1 MEHGP
6 RIPQQLHNVHT
17 ELALLIILTSQ
28 IGEVRML
35 KVTANS
41 PKKISMLHQ
50 ECSLLF
56 ITPVHT
62 PSAIVYGG
70 ASQDDSDSLCGS
82 VEVGNS
88 QGLSI
93 CGPTHKE
100 HNYVLRPGVDVCVHT
115 CA

>member
-17 ELALLIILTSQ
+17 ELALLIIQ
-28 IGEVRML
+28 IGEVRIL
-35 KVTANS
+35 KVTANL

-56 ITPVHT
+56 ITPVHI

-70 ASQDDSDSLCGS
+70 ASQDDSDSH
-82 VEVGNS
+82 
-88 QGLSI
+88 
-93 CGPTHKE
+93 THI
-100 HNYVLRPGVDVCVHT
+100 
-115 CA
+115 AAA